1 MIEKERL
8 KSTFWNAIKRKS
20 NEIAIVAK
28 TPKTFAVPLFDLTEV
43 NNFRPLVSVK
53 SKNLIG

>member
-1 MIEKERL
+1 MIENERL

-28 TPKTFAVPLFDLTEV
+28 TPKTLAAPLFDLAEV
-43 NNFRPLVSVK
+43 NNFRPLGSVK
-53 SKNLIG
+53 SENLIG